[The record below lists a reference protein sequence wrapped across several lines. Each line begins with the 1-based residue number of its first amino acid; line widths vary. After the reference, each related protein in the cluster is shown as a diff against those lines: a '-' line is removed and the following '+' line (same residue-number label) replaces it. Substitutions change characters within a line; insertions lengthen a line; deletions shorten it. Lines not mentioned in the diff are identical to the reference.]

1 MSELECLAYGTEA
14 DKGICLLLK
23 LGTYRVLL
31 DCGLTDF
38 SALLTDATV
47 PPADLVLCSHA
58 HPDHA
63 RGLLLLHQAFP
74 QLPIY
79 ASEVTTQLL
88 PLNWSEPAAIRQ
100 TDASTKAEQSE
111 ADRLE
116 TDHFEADDSEAG
128 HSEVGSHG
136 RAPLSL
142 VCHALPWRTPIEFF
156 DGLSVELY
164 PAGHLPGA
172 AAFLLTYTPL
182 SEDHSPSRTY
192 TVFYTGDFFLSN
204 ARLVEGMPLEELRGT
219 APDVLILEGSYG
231 TARHPHRRQQ
241 ENQLAERIDRA
252 IANKQSILLPTATLG
267 LGQELL
273 MLLRSHH
280 HFTGRDLDIWVDGSV
295 AAGCNAYLEIMPHL
309 PTSVQNFARHQSLF
323 WDERVRPRVRQLTP
337 DQYAHLDQRP
347 SIVLTD
353 ETADLSQYYG
363 TNPDK
368 WLVLQAEK
376 PHFKGERGDGRGE
389 RRGERGEEEEGAAKV
404 LADDRPPN
412 EEPYPSRLNPHASP
426 PEEIYLL
433 AQHCDGPGTTQ
444 LIHNLRPQHVVFVHG
459 SPAYLA
465 DLAGLEELHNRY
477 QIHTPAIGTLVE
489 LPIGETFLHVAAPE
503 TSYEGELTELNTV
516 VTITLPEAITSDPR
530 WEQLADTGL
539 VEARWQGNELVLR
552 GLPQREL
559 LRPND
564 RLLDWMDANSP
575 LRNCCG
581 NCRHYRGQ
589 RCWNQRSPLFEF
601 KVTPDGFCPV
611 FEPAQAQE
619 GDS

>member
-14 DKGICLLLK
+14 DEGICLLLT

-31 DCGLTDF
+31 DCGLTDL
-38 SALLTDATV
+38 SAFAQAKT

-58 HPDHA
+58 HADHA
-63 RGLLLLHQAFP
+63 RGLLPLHQAFP

-88 PLNWSEPAAIRQ
+88 PLNWSAADY
-100 TDASTKAEQSE
+100 T
-111 ADRLE
+111 
-116 TDHFEADDSEAG
+116 
-128 HSEVGSHG
+128 SEVIPGSEVDQSMSDG
-136 RAPLSL
+136 SALTPFPLF
-142 VCHALPWRTPIEFF
+142 CHALPWRTPIEFF

-172 AAFLLTYTPL
+172 AAFLLTYTPAA
-182 SEDHSPSRTY
+182 EDDRPARPY

-204 ARLVEGMPLEELRGT
+204 ARLVEGMPLEELRGI

-252 IANKQSILLPTATLG
+252 IGSRQSILLPTSTLG

-280 HFTGRDLDIWVDGSV
+280 NFTGRDLDIWVDGSV
-295 AAGCNAYLEIMPHL
+295 AAGCDAYLEIMPHL

-323 WDERVRPRVRQLTP
+323 WDERVRPRVRHLTP
-337 DQYAHLDQRP
+337 DQRINLQQRP
-347 SIVLTD
+347 AIVLTD
-353 ETADLSQYYG
+353 KTADLSQYYAA
-363 TNPDK
+363 NPDG
-368 WLVLQAEK
+368 WLILEPQE
-376 PHFKGERGDGRGE
+376 PHY
-389 RRGERGEEEEGAAKV
+389 RRGVGRSHPSP
-404 LADDRPPN
+404 LS
-412 EEPYPSRLNPHASP
+412 PYSSPSI
-426 PEEIYLL
+426 ETYLL

-444 LIHNLRPQHVVFVHG
+444 LIHNLRPQHVVFMHG

-477 QIHTPAIGTLVE
+477 HIHTPAIGTLVE
-489 LPIGETFLHVAAPE
+489 LPIGETFLHVAAPD
-503 TSYEGELTELNTV
+503 TSYEGELTELNTLV
-516 VTITLPEAITSDPR
+516 NITLPEAITADPR
-530 WEQLADTGL
+530 WQQLADTGL
-539 VEARWQGNELVLR
+539 IEARWQGNELVLR

-559 LRPND
+559 LRPSD
-564 RLLDWMDANSP
+564 RLLDWMDGNSP

-611 FEPAQAQE
+611 FEPTQTPE
-619 GDS
+619 EEDP